1 MKVALDT
8 NMLAYAEGLGDELRR
23 RAALELV
30 DHMPGSD
37 VLLPAQVLGELARV
51 LTTKASA
58 LRKFARSGPWS
69 WADTFEVADST
80 WFAFQSALDL
90 PVDHQLPM
98 WDALILAVAAE
109 NYCRLLL
116 SEDFHHGFT
125 WRGSPWSAHSCPPL
139 RRCWPVG
146 CARATDSGMVG
157 LADLRQQDSNGPIE
171 SGV

>member
-1 MKVALDT
+1 MNVALDT
-8 NMLAYAEGLGDELRR
+8 NMLAYAEGLGDELRC

-30 DHMPGSD
+30 GHMPGSD

-51 LTTKASA
+51 LTTKAKRPAAQVRQSV
-58 LRKFARSGPWS
+58 LS

-90 PVDHQLPM
+90 TVDHQLPM

-109 NYCRLLL
+109 NHCRLLL

-125 WRGSPWSAHSCPPL
+125 WRGVTVVSPFMSPTAPL
-139 RRCWPVG
+139 LAGWLR
-146 CARATDSGMVG
+146 AR
-157 LADLRQQDSNGPIE
+157 N
-171 SGV
+171 